1 MSERPPN
8 FFQTF
13 NQTCMF
19 ATNATVWLD
28 DSIEQILIEFTQD
41 PTEDIIPDV
50 FTPIGPAV
58 CAVLHVAENV
68 VDLIWHIDLVG
79 PTTDPPVDYLLLIK
93 SYNVI
98 NYLFLF
104 CDDVDFAANQ
114 IDSYEKFP
122 DRKFFV
128 LTVFFCTKKTDL
140 LWRRSC
146 VP

>member
-93 SYNVI
+93 SYNV
-98 NYLFLF
+98 
-104 CDDVDFAANQ
+104 
-114 IDSYEKFP
+114 KFP
-122 DRKFFV
+122 VRKFFV